1 MSFHNC
7 STLTLVV
14 SRCATIHFMYL
25 LRERIHP
32 TWHFTAA
39 VLGFTVGVALA
50 LVWQVATVPALVA
63 ATIGIALA
71 LWRKRRVLIAV
82 AFIGGALLG
91 AARGT
96 VELGSL
102 AGYVPLYSQQ
112 VTLSGTVVD
121 DIEKVPRGA
130 KMKLNNISING
141 QQLPGQIFATVEGAD
156 AARRSDTVTVVGTL
170 KPGFGAFAGSITGK
184 SISVARPTPGDIP
197 LEIRDTFAG
206 NVRASIS
213 EPAASLGIGYLLGQ
227 KSALPA
233 ELIDALKITGLTHI
247 VVASGYNLTILV
259 RVGKRLFEKISKYLV
274 AASGLALIVGF
285 IAITGLS
292 PSMSRAGLVAGLA
305 LWAWYYGRK
314 FHPVTLL
321 GAVAAVTVLVNP
333 SYVWG
338 DLGWL
343 LSFAAF
349 AGVMIVAPIATA
361 YLYGNEKVPFVGQL
375 LVETIAAQVATL
387 PIMIMAFQQFSIIAP
402 LANLL
407 ILPIIP
413 VIMLLTAF
421 AGFVTW
427 LVPALGAVV
436 GWPAEQLLTLQLH
449 IITWCADVPWAL
461 EEPKWQWWHALLYI
475 AVLAGVVG
483 YMKYRSR
490 YKLYN
495 ASLVE

>member
-1 MSFHNC
+1 
-7 STLTLVV
+7 
-14 SRCATIHFMYL
+14 MYW

-39 VLGFTVGVALA
+39 VLGFTAGVALA
-50 LVWQVATVPALVA
+50 VAWQAATVPAVVA
-63 ATIGIALA
+63 GGICIGLA
-71 LWRKRRVLIAV
+71 MWRKRRMLMVL

-91 AARGT
+91 CARGT
-96 VELGSL
+96 IELGNL
-102 AGYVPLYSQQ
+102 AGYLPHYTQQ
-112 VTLSGTVVD
+112 VTLTGTVAD
-121 DIEKVPRGA
+121 DIEKTPRGVR
-130 KMKLNNISING
+130 MKLQNINIDG
-141 QQLPGQIFATVEGAD
+141 KQLPGQVFASVEGAD
-156 AARRSDTVTVVGTL
+156 AARRSDKVTVFGTL
-170 KPGFGAFAGSITGK
+170 KPGFGAFSGSITGK
-184 SISVARPTPGDIP
+184 SKAIQRPTPGDVP
-197 LEIRDTFAG
+197 LEVRDMFAN
-206 NVRASIS
+206 NVRKSID

-233 ELIDALKITGLTHI
+233 ELADALKVTGLTHI

-274 AASGLALIVGF
+274 AVSGAGLIVGF
-285 IAITGLS
+285 IAVTGLS

-305 LWAWYYGRK
+305 LWGWYCGRT

-321 GAVAAVTVLVNP
+321 GMVAAFTVLINP

-361 YLYGNEKVPFVGQL
+361 YFYGSEKAPFVGQL
-375 LVETIAAQVATL
+375 FIETVSAQLATI

-402 LANLL
+402 LANIL
-407 ILPIIP
+407 ILPLIP
-413 VIMLLTAF
+413 VIMLLTAI

-427 LVPALGAVV
+427 LVPVLGPFV
-436 GWPAEQLLTLQLH
+436 GWPAEHLLALQVH
-449 IITWCADVPWAL
+449 IITWCADIPWAL
-461 EEPKWQWWHALLYI
+461 EEPKWQWWHVLLYLVI
-475 AVLAGVVG
+475 LTGVVG

-490 YKLYN
+490 YKLYT